1 MSGANS
7 RTHTNDKSSRISLSA
22 YNNNNINKI
31 RRKSVASVSNM
42 TTSLL
47 DIKDEISNE
56 VPQNRR
62 QEIYEYMSLFGY
74 KPDRTIVQVHIVCFF
89 LKKPAPKGR

>member
-1 MSGANS
+1 MSSGNS
-7 RTHTNDKSSRISLSA
+7 RSQSSDNSNNSRVSLSV
-22 YNNNNINKI
+22 YNNDNKDNKI
-31 RRKSVASVSNM
+31 KRKSVASASTM

-47 DIKDEISNE
+47 DFKDLISKE

-74 KPDRTIVQVHIVCFF
+74 KPDSTIIQVHIIGFF
-89 LKKPAPKGR
+89 RKKN